1 MQELS
6 SSFAIALSL
15 IGTLD
20 ADLFEI
26 VGLSLRV
33 SLSAVGL
40 SLLIGLPVGAAI
52 AIGRFPGR
60 FSLIVISNSLM
71 GMPPVVVGLL
81 VYLALSRAGPFGVLG
96 LLYTPTAMVI
106 AQTLLITPII
116 IALARQTIEDLNSEY
131 AEYFASLAIGSG
143 HRVVTLL
150 WEGRYSLLTVGLAGF
165 GRAISEVGAVM
176 IVGGNID
183 HLTRVMTTAIA
194 LETSKGDLELAMA
207 LGIILM
213 LLALAVNVLLFFI
226 RPTERFG
233 KNSAPASY

>member
-15 IGTLD
+15 ISTLD

-40 SLLIGLPVGAAI
+40 SLLIGLPAGAAI

-106 AQTLLITPII
+106 AQTLLITPLRSLDRPSKTSI
-116 IALARQTIEDLNSEY
+116 QSTLNILRHWRSVP
-131 AEYFASLAIGSG
+131 ATGS
-143 HRVVTLL
+143 
-150 WEGRYSLLTVGLAGF
+150 
-165 GRAISEVGAVM
+165 
-176 IVGGNID
+176 
-183 HLTRVMTTAIA
+183 
-194 LETSKGDLELAMA
+194 
-207 LGIILM
+207 
-213 LLALAVNVLLFFI
+213 
-226 RPTERFG
+226 
-233 KNSAPASY
+233 

>member
-6 SSFAIALSL
+6 SSFTIAFSL

-20 ADLFEI
+20 ADLLEI
-26 VGLSLRV
+26 VGLSLKV

-40 SLLIGLPVGAAI
+40 SLLIGLPAGAAI

-60 FSLIVISNSLM
+60 FSLMVISNSLM

-81 VYLALSRAGPFGVLG
+81 VYLALSRAGPLGVLG

-106 AQTLLITPII
+106 AQTLLITPIV
-116 IALARQTIEDLNSEY
+116 IALARQTIEELNSEY
-131 AEYFASLAIGSG
+131 AEYFASIAISLG
-143 HRVVTLL
+143 HRVITLL
-150 WEGRYSLLTVGLAGF
+150 WEGRFGLMTVCLAGF

-207 LGIILM
+207 LGVILM
-213 LLALAVNVLLFFI
+213 LLALMVNLLLALI
-226 RPTERFG
+226 RPAEAFG
-233 KNSAPASY
+233 KKRAAATY

>member
-6 SSFAIALSL
+6 SSFAIAFSL

-60 FSLIVISNSLM
+60 FSLIVVSNSLM

-81 VYLALSRAGPFGVLG
+81 VYLALSRA
-96 LLYTPTAMVI
+96 A
-106 AQTLLITPII
+106 
-116 IALARQTIEDLNSEY
+116 
-131 AEYFASLAIGSG
+131 
-143 HRVVTLL
+143 
-150 WEGRYSLLTVGLAGF
+150 
-165 GRAISEVGAVM
+165 
-176 IVGGNID
+176 
-183 HLTRVMTTAIA
+183 
-194 LETSKGDLELAMA
+194 
-207 LGIILM
+207 
-213 LLALAVNVLLFFI
+213 LLACWACCI
-226 RPTERFG
+226 RRP
-233 KNSAPASY
+233 PW

>member
-6 SSFAIALSL
+6 SSFAIAFSL

-106 AQTLLITPII
+106 AQTLL
-116 IALARQTIEDLNSEY
+116 
-131 AEYFASLAIGSG
+131 F
-143 HRVVTLL
+143 RV
-150 WEGRYSLLTVGLAGF
+150 YSLLLV
-165 GRAISEVGAVM
+165 
-176 IVGGNID
+176 NQ
-183 HLTRVMTTAIA
+183 HTAIEEV
-194 LETSKGDLELAMA
+194 LRKTEDKLTELIQTKYQIEKS
-207 LGIILM
+207 LIFSILFCPKPS
-213 LLALAVNVLLFFI
+213 L
-226 RPTERFG
+226 
-233 KNSAPASY
+233 K